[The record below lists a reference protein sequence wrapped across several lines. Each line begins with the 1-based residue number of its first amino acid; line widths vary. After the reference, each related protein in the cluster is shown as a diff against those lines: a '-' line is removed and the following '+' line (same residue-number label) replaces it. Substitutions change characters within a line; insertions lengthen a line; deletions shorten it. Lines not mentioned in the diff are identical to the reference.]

1 MDTNLKSISL
11 VQRLHE
17 VLFSLNI
24 GFAIAFSLLAFI
36 DKPIGPTYS
45 GFVFSP
51 ATRLLLR
58 STIKLNQLLRL
69 DPLRRTGREIIF
81 ITLILL
87 IAILAFLL
95 LRLISRTVLLTTLLY
110 PLGGLAA
117 LALVPALWLY
127 ALLDNYRF
135 PSDDTLW
142 SFQWSALAIEVPL
155 VCAVFILGAKRRISI
170 WHVALV
176 LILIP
181 VLHYVWWL
189 GIEIPLICAFFFLS
203 RKWRIPAWCG
213 LLILGFHYAWWL
225 GLMWNDIHRS
235 SLWEPAVF
243 FVVFPGAGFAWLFYA
258 RELQRTSEAAQL
270 AGT

>member
-58 STIKLNQLLRL
+58 STVKLNQPLRL

-95 LRLISRTVLLTTLLY
+95 LRLIGRTVLLTTLLY

-127 ALLDNYRF
+127 ALLDNCRSCSHSHTRS
-135 PSDDTLW
+135 PLRLVAWNRDTADL
-142 SFQWSALAIEVPL
+142 
-155 VCAVFILGAKRRISI
+155 RI
-170 WHVALV
+170 
-176 LILIP
+176 
-181 VLHYVWWL
+181 
-189 GIEIPLICAFFFLS
+189 FFLVAKMENS
-203 RKWRIPAWCG
+203 CLVRPSHSWFPLRLVAWT
-213 LLILGFHYAWWL
+213 
-225 GLMWNDIHRS
+225 DV
-235 SLWEPAVF
+235 E
-243 FVVFPGAGFAWLFYA
+243 
-258 RELQRTSEAAQL
+258 
-270 AGT
+270 